1 MLNPAHFQLPQPL
14 PPNKSNNPSI
24 TANSNSAPRS
34 TSSSATTAAAATA
47 FSFHPADRNN
57 LAYSLAFSSDADD
70 SNVGSQ
76 QSEFAARHSLRL
88 VPDERMQRQLRQCGQ
103 AATTTLPPPI
113 LKRIDQSPLPRT
125 LEDALRCQHS
135 RAVVVTEPVA
145 PFRIVQVT
153 TAWEDLCGYTYTEAR
168 HRTLGRLLQG
178 PETDILAAMGLIGR
192 LLAGEP
198 EAGTTL
204 TNYTAA
210 GRRFRNRVRVG
221 PLYEEDDGDS
231 RSYSSSSGYQDDSQR
246 KITHFVGVLQEVQD
260 GM

>member
-34 TSSSATTAAAATA
+34 TSSSATAAAAAEATA

-57 LAYSLAFSSDADD
+57 LAYSLAFSSDADG

-103 AATTTLPPPI
+103 ATTQATPTLKP
-113 LKRIDQSPLPRT
+113 IDQSPLPRT

-178 PETDILAAMGLIGR
+178 PETDILAATGLIGR

-231 RSYSSSSGYQDDSQR
+231 SSSYSSSGYQDDSQR